1 MSDAWHQ
8 WRSEGWGAS
17 DIAAAWTGRYGGAYT
32 VVAQKAGRL
41 PTWEAD
47 MDTGR
52 MQRGHDLEPAIAA
65 MVQICTGWYVVG
77 EQKWCE
83 HRDEPRHRA
92 TVDGFVAKFSDDDP
106 EHAEALVEFKT
117 HGVEVRPAWD
127 YYEAQVQWQLYVTG
141 FDRAVLAVATV
152 DDSEDRIVGFRVS
165 IIEADPL
172 IQDGLVILARI
183 LDDHLAAGTLPDPDG
198 SPAAAEAVK
207 VVTYTTDPSDAVIVD
222 LTDITDRIA
231 RYGEVKAAV
240 VAAKKEQTELEN
252 LLRARVGT
260 GLRGVAGPW
269 TVTYSKPR
277 RVLNEEKVL
286 AEHPELAKSVLDRD
300 AADAALGKAL
310 DDYREPLGA
319 RTLPVRRQKETT

>member
-65 MVQICTGWYVVG
+65 MVQICTGLYVVG
-77 EQKWCE
+77 EQTWCE

-92 TVDGFVAKFSDDDP
+92 TVDGFVAEFNDQALSDAIGP
-106 EHAEALVEFKT
+106 VEFKT
-117 HGVEVRPAWD
+117 HGVDVRPAWD

-183 LDDHLAAGTLPDPDG
+183 LDDHLADGTLPDPDG

-207 VVTYTTDPSDAVIVD
+207 AVTYTTDPPTPSSSTSPTSPTASPA
-222 LTDITDRIA
+222 TA
-231 RYGEVKAAV
+231 RSRPPWSQRRRSRPSWRTCCVPGSAPGC
-240 VAAKKEQTELEN
+240 VAWP
-252 LLRARVGT
+252 ARGPSPT
-260 GLRGVAGPW
+260 PSPAGC
-269 TVTYSKPR
+269 
-277 RVLNEEKVL
+277 
-286 AEHPELAKSVLDRD
+286 
-300 AADAALGKAL
+300 
-310 DDYREPLGA
+310 
-319 RTLPVRRQKETT
+319 